1 MSAADGVQIEADTT
15 IFSTQLNIA
24 AKILTLWAGRHANCP
39 ISTRSFLSETP
50 IARSIR
56 FTDAF
61 SQPQFVL

>member
-1 MSAADGVQIEADTT
+1 MSAAERVQIEANTT
-15 IFSTQLNIA
+15 IFSTQPIIA
-24 AKILTLWAGRHANCP
+24 AQILTLWAGRHANCP